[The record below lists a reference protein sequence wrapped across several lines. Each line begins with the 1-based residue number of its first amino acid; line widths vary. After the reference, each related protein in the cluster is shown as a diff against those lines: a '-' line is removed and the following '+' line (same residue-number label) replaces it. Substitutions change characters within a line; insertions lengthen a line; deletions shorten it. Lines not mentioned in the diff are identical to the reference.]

1 MNRSLDPDIER
12 CLGAQDTRGPGNTTR
27 RLMFGWITGGVSAAV
42 NSKTVPY
49 WQSAHS
55 LMRTVT
61 VRGGSIVQLPAAG
74 TYEPLRAAKSMVAGP
89 VSVQG
94 GNASVPPTPLPAVH
108 GARQTQPSVAK
119 CLIPELSC
127 C

>member
-1 MNRSLDPDIER
+1 MDFLTLIY
-12 CLGAQDTRGPGNTTR
+12 GAWAQDTRGPGNTTR

-89 VSVQG
+89 VSVHG
-94 GNASVPPTPLPAVH
+94 GNAKTPTLLPAVH
-108 GARQTQPSVAK
+108 GARQTQPWPSF
-119 CLIPELSC
+119 
-127 C
+127 